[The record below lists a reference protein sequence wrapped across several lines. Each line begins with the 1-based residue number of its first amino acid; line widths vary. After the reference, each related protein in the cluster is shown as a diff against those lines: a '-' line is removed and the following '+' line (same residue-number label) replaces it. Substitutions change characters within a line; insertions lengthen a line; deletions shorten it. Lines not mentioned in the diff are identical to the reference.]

1 MNKKTKIQ
9 RVWTGIKLGWNTPTL
24 PDNIIKFQ
32 LHPLIRILRVLGGI
46 STVLI
51 LTKKSLLFPSFF
63 LYIFLLLT
71 FMFFIYYTYISYHRI
86 IHMYKTLKSDK
97 LDVKNSPIDRL
108 STIAVK
114 VLWCIKGS
122 CDQLPNLGLGL
133 SLGAVTDQILENSG
147 RKPIFMPFLG
157 SMLNKVIGTD
167 TVNNVYTQRKE
178 AYKEL
183 LNLDKCERLL
193 EKDKKDLEALLKS
206 GFLDEEDKKLIAK
219 DFWENTQ
226 EIKNKRN
233 KIVRTITEELNN
245 KDPFNI
251 RK

>member
-71 FMFFIYYTYISYHRI
+71 FMFFIYHTYISYHRT

-97 LDVKNSPIDRL
+97 LDVKNSPVDRL

-167 TVNNVYTQRKE
+167 TVDSVYAQRKE

-183 LNLDKCERLL
+183 LNLDKCEELL
-193 EKDKKDLEALLKS
+193 EKDKKDLEVLLKS
-206 GFLDEEDKKLIAK
+206 GFLNEEDKNLIAK

-233 KIVRTITEELNN
+233 KIVRTIAEELKN
-245 KDPFNI
+245 KDPFNT